1 MRQIE
6 LHIFFN
12 RGGGVTKWKPELY
25 SEYFGYE
32 AIGAE
37 IHSVSD
43 IFFSIC
49 DRSQAFP
56 IFTKIRDLF
65 YCNYAYAA
73 YLTYVSHIYNLNSL
87 FRQQLKFCC
96 VITYLHLLVVA
107 LATCVLR

>member
-25 SEYFGYE
+25 SEYFGYVYE

-73 YLTYVSHIYNLNSL
+73 YLTYVSHIYNMNSL

-96 VITYLHLLVVA
+96 VITC
-107 LATCVLR
+107 TCVLR

>member
-43 IFFSIC
+43 IFFFNLWPIASI
-49 DRSQAFP
+49 P
-56 IFTKIRDLF
+56 
-65 YCNYAYAA
+65 
-73 YLTYVSHIYNLNSL
+73 
-87 FRQQLKFCC
+87 
-96 VITYLHLLVVA
+96 YLHQDTRFVLL
-107 LATCVLR
+107 